1 MGCGIAIIKHI
12 VFIFNLV
19 FALIGLALLSI
30 GVLYKLDL
38 DAVSDAIS
46 LEALDTDLPPILL
59 IVVGAT
65 IFVIAFFGCC
75 GAIRESPCCLITY
88 GVLLLSILL
97 IQIAIGI
104 YAFLKIKD
112 AGNIDT
118 GVRGEVQNLFGN
130 YTTNERARND
140 MNQLQQVLKCCGVD
154 GPLDWPSDI
163 PKSCCIG
170 DKNPCQRTDPSL
182 YSVGCVEKYSQKVK
196 LIVRTMGYVVLGI
209 GATEVIGII
218 CAFCLTS
225 SIRNNY
231 RRGNYA

>member
-1 MGCGIAIIKHI
+1 MGCGIAIIKHV

-38 DAVSDAIS
+38 DAVSDAIT
-46 LEALDTDLPPILL
+46 LQALDTNLPPLLL

-75 GAIRESPCCLITY
+75 GAIRESPVCLITY

-112 AGNIDT
+112 AVNIDT
-118 GVRGEVQNLFGN
+118 SIRGEVQNLFGN
-130 YTTNERARND
+130 YTTNEEARND

-154 GPLDWPSDI
+154 GPFDWKDDI

-170 DKNPCQRTDPSL
+170 DKSPCLKNDPAL
-182 YSVGCVEKYSQKVK
+182 YSVGCVDKYGQKVK

-209 GATEVIGII
+209 AATEIIGII

-231 RRGNYA
+231 RRGTFA